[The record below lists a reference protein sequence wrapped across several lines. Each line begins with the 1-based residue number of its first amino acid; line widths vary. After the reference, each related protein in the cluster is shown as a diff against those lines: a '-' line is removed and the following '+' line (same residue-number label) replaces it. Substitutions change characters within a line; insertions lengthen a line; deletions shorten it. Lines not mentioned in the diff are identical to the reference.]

1 MDLGGGLNYTLLRI
15 VLPIIK
21 PGIIVSALLTFVRS
35 LSDFG
40 TPMIIGGSFQVLAT
54 EVYMNI
60 IANGN
65 FGMAAAMSV
74 IILIP
79 SLIVFLIYK
88 SYMSKFQVFSK
99 DSKSLSSQDHEY
111 KIKGVF
117 AVILKGITYL
127 FLLVM
132 IMQYTSIFLSA
143 ITNYKFNKIFSL

>member
-1 MDLGGGLNYTLLRI
+1 MAGDCYNGNLRFNIYVLTIINRYNRGIDKNFIDASLDLGGGFNYTLIRI

-21 PGIIVSALLTFVRS
+21 PGIIVSALLAFVRS

-74 IILIP
+74 LILIP
-79 SLIVFLIYK
+79 SLIAF
-88 SYMSKFQVFSK
+88 
-99 DSKSLSSQDHEY
+99 
-111 KIKGVF
+111 
-117 AVILKGITYL
+117 
-127 FLLVM
+127 
-132 IMQYTSIFLSA
+132 
-143 ITNYKFNKIFSL
+143 